1 MVDAFFSKST
11 FITPMYDNGLHFI
24 SKLRNDA
31 ALFYPTTGK
40 STGRRGRYKLYDGTI
55 DFSQLDTSICIAE

>member
-1 MVDAFFSKST
+1 
-11 FITPMYDNGLHFI
+11 MYDNGLHFI

-40 STGRRGRYKLYDGTI
+40 STGRRGRYKLYDDTI